1 MGAVPGQEEV
11 YVQSDVLQLG
21 GPFRHIDIHI
31 LVDRVLYVCHEI
43 QFLVGSIVYGFSG
56 RKFNASRLSGR
67 GVKDESF
74 GWYRSAAG
82 CGKNQGDQRKNNFIH
97 GLKMDVI
104 LDKYTK

>member
-31 LVDRVLYVCHEI
+31 L
-43 QFLVGSIVYGFSG
+43 LVGSIVYGFSG

-74 GWYRSAAG
+74 GWNGSTAC
-82 CGKNQGDQRKNNFIH
+82 CGKNQGDQRGKNFIH